1 MSSFRFRLDRVLSL
15 REMQLAME
23 ETDLARLRSEL
34 NTVESALQALE
45 SRESAETHALQ
56 ASRSLKGAEV
66 AAIADTRKWA
76 VHERK
81 RLQTSLADCN
91 RRIELKKASLMEA
104 QRKVRLL
111 ERLKEHRQ
119 AAWAH
124 EQNRAL
130 EELAAE
136 SAIGSWRRNT
146 ASQPV
151 LNSFD
156 RPAPT
161 EPVQTSLQSA
171 VRELPA

>member
-15 REMQLAME
+15 RGMQLSIE

-34 NTVESALQALE
+34 NTIESGLRDLE
-45 SRESAETHALQ
+45 SRQSAETHALR
-56 ASRSLKGAEV
+56 AARSLKGAEL

-76 VHERK
+76 IHERK
-81 RLQTSLADCN
+81 RLQTILADCN

-111 ERLKEHRQ
+111 ERLKENRR
-119 AAWAH
+119 AAWTH

-136 SAIGSWRRNT
+136 SAVGSWRRDT
-146 ASQPV
+146 AAQPV
-151 LNSFD
+151 LSSAD
-156 RPAPT
+156 PPAPAG
-161 EPVQTSLQSA
+161 PVQIRPRSA
-171 VRELPA
+171 VPELPA